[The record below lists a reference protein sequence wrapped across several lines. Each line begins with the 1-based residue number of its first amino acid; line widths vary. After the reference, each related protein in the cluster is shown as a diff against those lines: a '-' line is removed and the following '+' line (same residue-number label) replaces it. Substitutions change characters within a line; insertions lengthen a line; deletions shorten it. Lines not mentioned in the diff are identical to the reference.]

1 MKHLSLLSIIF
12 LAFCLASCITDLKYE
27 GEKAVID
34 GWIDSDGNPSVIFTS
49 SIVPGENNSSLADK
63 IIRWGKVTISDGD
76 TTIIMTGS
84 PEKFYFPPY
93 RYVTY
98 QMNGEPGKTYKI
110 TADYA
115 DLHAE
120 ASCRMPEPTPILN
133 IEVKNIE
140 GNDSLKSAELQF
152 VTPEICPAYYY
163 VTMRKLDSGE
173 RFLPT
178 MLGTYKATE
187 PSRLVNIPIMHPKN
201 GLSMDPFVPQLKI
214 GEKLEIK
221 LCRITEE
228 VYEFWNQYDNA
239 VLFGGSQFIN
249 SSNSIE
255 GNISGGYGIWSAQGT
270 STYYLNVK

>member
-1 MKHLSLLSIIF
+1 MKHISFLLFILF
-12 LAFCLASCITDLKYE
+12 TSCIADQPYSE
-27 GEKAVID
+27 EKAVID
-34 GWIDSDGNPSVIFTS
+34 GWIDSDGYPSVIFTS
-49 SIVPGENNSSLADK
+49 SIVPGENNSSLVDK
-63 IIRWGKVTISDGD
+63 ILRWGKVTISDGD

-84 PEKFYFPPY
+84 PDNSYFPPY

-98 QMNGEPGKTYKI
+98 QMEGKPGKTYKI

-120 ASCRMPEPTPILN
+120 ASCYMPEPTPILN
-133 IEVKNIE
+133 IELKPIE
-140 GNDSLKSAELQF
+140 GNDSLRYAELHF
-152 VTPEICPAYYY
+152 IAPDNCPAFYY
-163 VTMRKLDSGE
+163 VTMRDFDSGQ

-187 PSRLVNIPIMHPKN
+187 PSGLVSIPLMHPKN
-201 GLSMDPFVPQLKI
+201 GLSTDPFVPQLKI

-239 VLFGGSQFIN
+239 VMFGGSQFIN
-249 SSNSIE
+249 SSNSIH
-255 GNISGGYGIWSAQGT
+255 GNIKGGYGIWSAQGIT
-270 STYYLNVK
+270 TYYLNIK